1 MPVALRASK
10 RGDCG
15 FGLSL
20 DGPVPRMTGTVSPG
34 LRRIPFL
41 DSHPLRFLRNIG
53 RSSEIA
59 TVLLNYGFGD
69 LIERTGVRRSIQ
81 WGWRLLWFKRSVPQ
95 PGLTTWQRIRL
106 ALQDLGPTFV
116 KFGQV
121 ISTRPD
127 LLPPDL
133 IEELSLLQERVR
145 PFPGAQAAEL
155 VAEEL
160 KAPVTTLFASFD
172 LEPLAAGS
180 LGQVHRAVGH
190 DGTPLAVKIR
200 RPNVVREV
208 ERDLSLLAELAILL
222 EYNVPESQVF
232 DPVGLVNHFARTIR
246 REMNFQ
252 REAKN
257 VLEFHRMFRKDA
269 TLKIPI
275 VYEELSTEAV
285 LTMEYIDGIRADD
298 PQALAALGIRPAD
311 VAHNGAQI
319 FMKQAFDLG
328 VFHGDPHPGNLRVMK
343 DGTIALLDFGMV
355 GTLDESKREELVDLF
370 LAVVRHD
377 VRRTV
382 SMVQVLCQ
390 PSRTVD
396 QSLLT
401 ADVKDFV
408 DGFYG
413 LQLDQIKVGRLLGE
427 FVQMLSNHGLRCPG
441 DLMLFIRAIVTL
453 EGVGRALD
461 PHFNLATELAPFI
474 ERQVR
479 RRYEPRRMMNR
490 AFDDVRSLL
499 SAAHDLP
506 LSTSRVLEK
515 LAHDDL
521 RIQFEHRGLDRLI
534 TEFDR
539 SSNRVVIAVIV
550 ASLILSSA
558 LVFREG
564 SSSTWISVPAF
575 VLSGFLGIW
584 LIYGVLR
591 SGRL

>member
-1 MPVALRASK
+1 M
-10 RGDCG
+10 
-15 FGLSL
+15 
-20 DGPVPRMTGTVSPG
+20 
-34 LRRIPFL
+34 
-41 DSHPLRFLRNIG
+41 DSHPLRFLRNLG

-121 ISTRPD
+121 MSTRPD
-127 LLPPDL
+127 LLPPEL

-145 PFPGAQAAEL
+145 PFPGPLAAEV

-160 KAPVTTLFASFD
+160 KKPVSELFASFD
-172 LEPLAAGS
+172 IEPLGAGS
-180 LGQVHRAVGH
+180 LGQVHRATAH

-222 EYNVPESQVF
+222 EYNVPESHVF

-246 REMNFQ
+246 REMNFL

-257 VLEFHRMFRKDA
+257 MLEFHQLFQNDA
-269 TLKIPI
+269 TLKIP
-275 VYEELSTEAV
+275 VVFQELTTEAV
-285 LTMEYIDGIRADD
+285 LTMEFVEGIRADE
-298 PQALAALGIRPAD
+298 PERLVEMGIRPCD
-311 VAHNGAQI
+311 IAHNGAQI

-328 VFHGDPHPGNLRVMK
+328 VFHGDPHPGNLRVMA

-377 VRRTV
+377 IRRTV
-382 SMVQVLCQ
+382 SMVQVVCQ
-390 PSRTVD
+390 PSRSID

-413 LQLDQIKVGRLLGE
+413 LPLEQIKVGRLLGE
-427 FVQMLSNHGLRCPG
+427 FIHMLANHGLRCPG
-441 DLMLFIRAIVTL
+441 DLMLFVRAIVTL
-453 EGVGRALD
+453 EGVGRSLD
-461 PHFNLATELAPFI
+461 PHFNLAPELAPFI
-474 ERQVR
+474 ERQVK

-490 AFDDVRSLL
+490 AFDDMRSLL

-506 LSTSRVLEK
+506 LSTSRVLDK
-515 LAHDDL
+515 LAQDDL

-558 LVFREG
+558 LVYREG

-575 VLSGFLGIW
+575 VLSGLLGVW

>member
-1 MPVALRASK
+1 M
-10 RGDCG
+10 
-15 FGLSL
+15 
-20 DGPVPRMTGTVSPG
+20 
-34 LRRIPFL
+34 
-41 DSHPLRFLRNIG
+41 DSHPLRFLRNLG

-81 WGWRLLWFKRSVPQ
+81 WGWRLLWFKRSEPK
-95 PGLTTWQRIRL
+95 PSLTTWQRIRM

-127 LLPPDL
+127 LLPPEL
-133 IEELSLLQERVR
+133 IDELSLLQERVR
-145 PFPGAQAAEL
+145 PFSGDVAIESI
-155 VAEEL
+155 AEEL
-160 KAPVTTLFASFD
+160 GKPVSELYATFEH
-172 LEPLAAGS
+172 EPMGSGS
-180 LGQVHRAVGH
+180 LGQVHRATAH
-190 DGTPLAVKIR
+190 DGTPLAVKVR
-200 RPNVVREV
+200 RPNVVRDV

-222 EYNVPESQVF
+222 EYNVPEARVF

-246 REMNFQ
+246 REMNFL
-252 REAKN
+252 REARN
-257 VLEFHRMFRKDA
+257 VLEFQRLFRNDA
-269 TLKIPI
+269 SLKIPF
-275 VYEELSTEAV
+275 VYEELTTEAV
-285 LTMEYIDGIRADD
+285 LTMEFVDGIRADD
-298 PQALAALGIRPAD
+298 PAVLRECGIDPHSIAA
-311 VAHNGAQI
+311 NGAQV
-319 FMKQAFDLG
+319 FMKQAFEFG
-328 VFHGDPHPGNLRVMK
+328 VFHSDPHPGNLRVMP

-355 GTLDESKREELVDLF
+355 GSLDESKREEMVDLL
-370 LAVVRHD
+370 LAIVRHD

-382 SMVQVLCQ
+382 STVQTLCQ
-390 PSRTVD
+390 PSRPVD
-396 QSLLT
+396 QSVLT

-413 LQLDQIKVGRLLGE
+413 LPLEQIKIGRLLGE
-427 FVQMLSNHGLRCPG
+427 FIRMLSSHGLRCPG
-441 DLMLFIRAIVTL
+441 DLMLLVRAIVTL

-461 PHFNLATELAPFI
+461 PQFNLASELAPFI
-474 ERQVR
+474 EKVVR
-479 RRYEPRRMMNR
+479 RRYEPKRMFER
-490 AFDDVRSLL
+490 AVDDVRSLL

-506 LSTSRVLEK
+506 LSASRVLEK
-515 LAHDDL
+515 LGRDDL

-534 TEFDR
+534 NEFDR

-564 SSSTWISVPAF
+564 SSSTWISVPVF
-575 VLSGFLGIW
+575 ILSGFLGVW

>member
-1 MPVALRASK
+1 
-10 RGDCG
+10 
-15 FGLSL
+15 
-20 DGPVPRMTGTVSPG
+20 
-34 LRRIPFL
+34 
-41 DSHPLRFLRNIG
+41 
-53 RSSEIA
+53 
-59 TVLLNYGFGD
+59 LNYGFGD

-81 WGWRLLWFKRSVPQ
+81 WGWRLLWFKRAEPR
-95 PGLTTWQRIRL
+95 PGLTTWQRIRM

-127 LLPPDL
+127 LLPPEL

-145 PFPGAQAAEL
+145 PFPGEVAAESI
-155 VAEEL
+155 AEQL
-160 KAPVTTLFASFD
+160 GRPVTELYASFES
-172 LEPLAAGS
+172 EPMAAGS
-180 LGQVHRAVGH
+180 LGQVHRATAH

-246 REMNFQ
+246 REMNFL

-257 VLEFHRMFRKDA
+257 AIEFQRLFRNDA
-269 TLKIPI
+269 TLRVPL

-285 LTMEYIDGIRADD
+285 LTMEFIDGLRADD
-298 PQALAALGIRPAD
+298 PQLLRDRGIDPHA
-311 VAHNGAQI
+311 VARNGAQV
-319 FMKQAFDLG
+319 FMKQAFDIG
-328 VFHGDPHPGNLRVMK
+328 VFHGDPHPGNLRVLP

-355 GTLDESKREELVDLF
+355 GTLDESKREELVDLL
-370 LAVVRHD
+370 LAIVRHD

-382 SMVQVLCQ
+382 STVQMLCQ
-390 PSRTVD
+390 PSRPVD
-396 QSLLT
+396 QSVLS
-401 ADVKDFV
+401 ADIKDFV

-413 LQLDQIKVGRLLGE
+413 LPLEHIKIGRLLSE
-427 FVQMLSNHGLRCPG
+427 FVAMLSNHGLRCPG
-441 DLMLFIRAIVTL
+441 DLMLLVRAIVTL
-453 EGVGRALD
+453 EGVGRTLD
-461 PHFNLATELAPFI
+461 PQFNLASELAPFI
-474 ERQVR
+474 ERVVK

-506 LSTSRVLEK
+506 LSTSRVLDK
-515 LAHDDL
+515 LARDDL
-521 RIQFEHRGLDRLI
+521 KIQFEHRGLDRLI

-539 SSNRVVIAVIV
+539 SSNRVVISVIV

-564 SSSTWISVPAF
+564 SSSTWISVPVF
-575 VLSGFLGIW
+575 VLSGFLGVW
-584 LIYGVLR
+584 LIYGILR